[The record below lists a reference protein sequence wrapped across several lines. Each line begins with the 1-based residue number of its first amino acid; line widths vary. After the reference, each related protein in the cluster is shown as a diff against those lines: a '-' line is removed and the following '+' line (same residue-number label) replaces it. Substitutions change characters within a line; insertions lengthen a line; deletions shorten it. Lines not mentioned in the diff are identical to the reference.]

1 MRRAED
7 AHHHVVDGGRRGCGK
22 NTIMEGVALGI
33 ADIATEETVGNI
45 DRVGTGDSDDGYGS
59 SRGSSHSADIVV

>member
-1 MRRAED
+1 MGRAED

-33 ADIATEETVGNI
+33 ADIATEEAAYDFDG
-45 DRVGTGDSDDGYGS
+45 VGTGNANDSYGS

>member
-1 MRRAED
+1 
-7 AHHHVVDGGRRGCGK
+7 
-22 NTIMEGVALGI
+22 MEGVALGI

-59 SRGSSHSADIVV
+59 SRGSSHGADIVV